1 VADPVPTQG
10 EPDEGTP
17 TITTVARM
25 ANVSIASASRA
36 LNGIKTSPETLARV
50 IEAAEAIGYVPNA
63 AARSLRSRRTGQI
76 VFAMPDVGNPVY
88 TTMVA
93 SIQEATRESG
103 WRLMLHS
110 TGADADD
117 ELAIVRDLRHRF
129 ADGLI
134 LACLQLTEA
143 HAAELRNAATPVV
156 VIGRPADDLGV
167 DVVRAFSRKGAA
179 EAVRHLH
186 SAGRR
191 RIALLNGPQHTVP
204 GSERRLG
211 YFDGLRSCG
220 LRRDDRLTEVA
231 TDFTVAPGRHATG
244 RLLSRTKPDAILCTN
259 DLLAVGAL
267 AALHDAGSDVP
278 GDVAL
283 VGMDNTP
290 LSELVWP
297 TLTTVDL
304 GSAERARIA
313 AELLLERIAGLDAP
327 PRVVGVEPALVV
339 RASSGARA

>member
-1 VADPVPTQG
+1 MAEPEPTQG
-10 EPDEGTP
+10 EPDEGAP
-17 TITTVARM
+17 TITTVARL

-36 LNGIKTSPETLARV
+36 LNGIRTSPETLARV
-50 IEAAEAIGYVPNA
+50 REAAEAIGYVPNA

-103 WRLMLHS
+103 RRLMLHS
-110 TGADADD
+110 TGADTED

-134 LACLQLTEA
+134 LATLDVTEA
-143 HAAELRNAATPVV
+143 HVDELRHAATPVV
-156 VIGRPADDLGV
+156 VIGRPSNEVGV
-167 DVVRAFSRKGAA
+167 DVVRAYSRKGAA

-186 SAGRR
+186 AAGRR

-211 YFDGLRSCG
+211 YFDGLRSCDLG
-220 LRRDDRLTEVA
+220 RDDRLAEVA
-231 TDFTVAPGRHATG
+231 SAFTVQPGREATV
-244 RLLSRTKPDAILCTN
+244 RLLARSRPDAILCTN

-267 AALHDAGSDVP
+267 AALHDAGLDVP

-297 TLTTVDL
+297 PLTTVDL
-304 GSAERARIA
+304 GSAERARMA
-313 AELLLERIAGLDAP
+313 AELLLERIEGSDAE
-327 PRVVGVEPALVV
+327 PRVVGVEPTLVV
-339 RASSGARA
+339 RASSGAGA